1 MKQEQVVSLQTFRAL
16 QAFFKNEQSAINASA
31 MLTEEVVMFND
42 KLAFLESNIENQTNT
57 DGFTGE
63 DKAVLKEKIATETV
77 RMLNKLMAH
86 AIKTKNVDLKDACLT
101 KRTTLTNAND
111 LDFVTLA
118 RTELDK
124 MLKYPEVL
132 DAYGLDAAF
141 RKALTDNLA
150 FYETVA
156 PTMRV
161 DRAKSK
167 GKTSARNAAFDDLE
181 EFTNFVLTQSVDSLP
196 DTQAAF
202 IKAFTDIKTPP
213 AQAQQPAKVVIK
225 TFFDGTNQP
234 APFVKIDAL
243 GIGYAG
249 TTDENGKLT
258 VKVGDKKE
266 LSFIAS
272 KDDHHDESFSMTK
285 IKRGKTT
292 EIVVR
297 MRSSVLALVVGN

>member
-16 QAFFKNEQSAINASA
+16 QAFFKNEQSVINASA
-31 MLTEEVVMFND
+31 MLKEEVAMFND
-42 KLAFLESNIENQTNT
+42 KLAFLESNLENQTNT

-63 DKAVLKEKIATETV
+63 ERVALKEKIATETV

-86 AIKTKNVDLKDACLT
+86 AIKTKNMDLKDACLT
-101 KRTTLTNAND
+101 KKTTLTNAND

-118 RTELDK
+118 KIELDK
-124 MLKYPEVL
+124 MSKYPEVL

-141 RKALTDNLA
+141 RKALTDNLT

-167 GKTSARNAAFDDLE
+167 GKTSSRNAAFDDLM
-181 EFTNFVLTQSVDSLP
+181 EFTDFVLTQSVDSLP
-196 DTQAAF
+196 DTHAVF
-202 IKAFTDIKTPP
+202 IKAFNDIKTPP
-213 AQAQQPAKVVIK
+213 QIQQPAKVVIK
-225 TFFDGTNQP
+225 TIFDGTKLP

-243 GIGYAG
+243 GIGYTG
-249 TTDENGKLT
+249 ITDEHGKLT
-258 VKVGDKKE
+258 IKVGDKKE

-272 KDDHHDESFSMTK
+272 KDDHHNESFSLTK
-285 IKRGKTT
+285 IKKGKTT
-292 EIVVR
+292 QIVVQ
-297 MRSSVLALVVGN
+297 MRNSILALAAGN